1 MHRRHLFWR
10 QMWPRYTSVRYVLS
24 FLMLESICMWFT
36 VALPFFRRQAT
47 FYSVCTRWVE
57 GGENSKKKT
66 TNIMRYSQKT
76 AAAAHVSQIQAFMHA
91 EERASIS
98 VSLGDQ
104 SASVFISFLCA
115 VPEKLTPTD
124 DAHLDHMCTLRLESF
139 FTSEASL
146 LVKSPPPRISTE
158 NTTIAVVGDDTYR
171 TIWKCVCE
179 IKVVP
184 GLYVTM
190 HLRTGGN
197 AAPTVTTIYTHTR
210 KQTQNAHWP
219 PVLVLHVS

>member
-1 MHRRHLFWR
+1 
-10 QMWPRYTSVRYVLS
+10 
-24 FLMLESICMWFT
+24 
-36 VALPFFRRQAT
+36 
-47 FYSVCTRWVE
+47 
-57 GGENSKKKT
+57 
-66 TNIMRYSQKT
+66 MRYSQKT

-171 TIWKCVCE
+171 TIWKCVC
-179 IKVVP
+179 VRSRLCR
-184 GLYVTM
+184 GYMSQCTC
-190 HLRTGGN
+190 
-197 AAPTVTTIYTHTR
+197 APAEMQLPLSPQYTHIHANKHKMHTGHLYLFCMSR
-210 KQTQNAHWP
+210 NLNTCLQLCRLPPQHSGCHAQSQSSLFIQLCVHFEVKKKKYTNALFHYMTNHNQFTN
-219 PVLVLHVS
+219 V

>member
-1 MHRRHLFWR
+1 
-10 QMWPRYTSVRYVLS
+10 
-24 FLMLESICMWFT
+24 
-36 VALPFFRRQAT
+36 
-47 FYSVCTRWVE
+47 
-57 GGENSKKKT
+57 
-66 TNIMRYSQKT
+66 MRYSQKT

-124 DAHLDHMCTLRLESF
+124 DAHLDHMCTLRLERFF
-139 FTSEASL
+139 FTSEASR

-171 TIWKCVCE
+171 TI
-179 IKVVP
+179 
-184 GLYVTM
+184 
-190 HLRTGGN
+190 
-197 AAPTVTTIYTHTR
+197 
-210 KQTQNAHWP
+210 
-219 PVLVLHVS
+219 

>member
-1 MHRRHLFWR
+1 
-10 QMWPRYTSVRYVLS
+10 
-24 FLMLESICMWFT
+24 
-36 VALPFFRRQAT
+36 
-47 FYSVCTRWVE
+47 
-57 GGENSKKKT
+57 
-66 TNIMRYSQKT
+66 MRYSQKT

-91 EERASIS
+91 EEHASIS

-171 TIWKCVCE
+171 TI
-179 IKVVP
+179 
-184 GLYVTM
+184 
-190 HLRTGGN
+190 
-197 AAPTVTTIYTHTR
+197 
-210 KQTQNAHWP
+210 
-219 PVLVLHVS
+219 